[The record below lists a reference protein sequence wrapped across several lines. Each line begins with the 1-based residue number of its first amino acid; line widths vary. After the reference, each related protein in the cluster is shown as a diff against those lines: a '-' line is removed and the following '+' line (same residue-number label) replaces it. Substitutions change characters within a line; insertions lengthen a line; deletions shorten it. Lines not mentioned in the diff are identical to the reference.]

1 MKQSVLIW
9 LNFSAEMRG
18 FKMGKIKNYLP
29 YLSGICTS
37 IIFGFSFMFT
47 SMGLDA
53 ISPMELI
60 AYRFLT
66 AAITITILW
75 AFGLIKLNYKGKK
88 ILPLIL
94 LSLCEPVV
102 YFIFETYGIKYTS
115 SSLSGLMIALI
126 PVVVTALSALFL
138 HERPTVY
145 QLLFII
151 LSVFG
156 VIFII
161 LYTGGDSHNTS
172 LIGFIYLLGAV
183 LSAGFYSILSR
194 KSSLEYSPFEITFV
208 MMWFG
213 AIFFNFFDLSERI
226 IIRNFDGYF
235 VNLLNYRVF
244 IPVLYLGIISSV
256 VAYVL
261 NNFTLSKLPASQA
274 SVFANLTTI
283 ISIMAGVMIRH
294 EAFYWYHV
302 IGSAMILIGVWGT
315 NFYGKVEQG
324 MERDLITLQEDG

>member
-1 MKQSVLIW
+1 
-9 LNFSAEMRG
+9 
-18 FKMGKIKNYLP
+18 MGRIKNYLP

-37 IIFGFSFMFT
+37 TIFGFSFMFT

-66 AAITITILW
+66 AALIITLLR
-75 AFGLIKLNYKGKK
+75 AFGLIKFNYKGKR

-126 PVVVTALSALFL
+126 PVVVTVFAILFL
-138 HERPTVY
+138 NERPTAF
-145 QLLFII
+145 QFLFII
-151 LSVFG
+151 LSVSG
-156 VIFII
+156 VVFII
-161 LYTGGDSHNTS
+161 LMTGIDSHNTS
-172 LIGFIYLLGAV
+172 FIGFIYLLGAV

-194 KSSLEYSPFEITFV
+194 KASLEFSPFEVTFV

-213 AIFFNFFDLSERI
+213 AIFFNLFDLFGRI
-226 IIRNFDGYF
+226 LNKSFDGYF
-235 VNLLNYRVF
+235 TNMLDYRVF
-244 IPVLYLGIISSV
+244 IPVLYLGILSSV
-256 VAYVL
+256 VAYIL

-283 ISIMAGVMIRH
+283 ISIIAGVTIRH

-302 IGSAMILIGVWGT
+302 VGGMMILIGVWGT
-315 NFYGKVEQG
+315 NFYGKVEKG
-324 MERDLITLQEDG
+324 MEQGT